1 MRMKKNNQ
9 VSFLILPVLL
19 SLLTLSNAELDAFA
33 YQSQSSSSNLGGAVS
48 EIKVGVIL
56 DMGSWVGKVVH
67 SCIMMAISDFYAV
80 NNHYKIRV
88 VLHTRDS
95 NGEPLLALSAAV
107 STLPFAALDLLDN
120 IKVQAMIIGPETSLE
135 EKLLAF
141 LGDKAKV
148 PIISFMTSPCSTHY
162 PYFVQIKSDEITE
175 FKGITDIIGSFGW
188 RNVILV
194 HEDTDC
200 GREILPFLA
209 NTFEETGLHI
219 AYMSSISPS
228 ATNDQIIEELHK
240 LMTTQTTV
248 YIVHISPSLASRL
261 FLNVKKLGMMTE
273 GYAWIVTAKTMN
285 VLHSMDSSAIESMQ
299 GAFGSKSY
307 ILASGELH
315 NFTLRWKRK
324 FHIQDPSFEVAELNI
339 FGIWAY
345 DAIWALARAVERVK
359 NGSPSAL
366 SHHHGD
372 SGGSEPTRKC
382 SLGRNLTDLVNIGTS
397 QSGSMLLKEILQSRF
412 VGLSGDFRLM
422 NGRLISEAFEIVNVI
437 SRIERRVGFWTSTY
451 GITKQMYP
459 SNSGLEAIVWPGG
472 STTTP
477 KGWLVR
483 MSGKRLRIGVPR
495 TGFKELINVNRNPQ
509 TNATTVTGFCVDV
522 FNAAIEALQYEL
534 PHEFFPFEDANG
546 QMAGTY
552 NDLVDQVYL
561 QNYDAVVGD
570 VTITA
575 NRSLYVDFTLTYTDI
590 GVGRVARVDMKK
602 NMWIFLKPLDSDL
615 WLTSAGFFIL
625 TGFVVWIIERPIN
638 EEFQGSRAQQIG
650 TVLWFSFSTL
660 VFAHREKLLS
670 NLSRFVVIVW
680 LFVVLILT
688 SSYTATLTS
697 LLTIQQI
704 QLASKGDYIGYQGR
718 SLLQGVIV
726 SNLNF
731 KNSSLMPYNSP
742 EEYADA
748 LSSGSV
754 AAIIDEIPYIKIFLA
769 KYSGSYAMVA
779 SESTTNGFGFAFRK
793 GSPLVPE
800 ISRAIMQLRENGT
813 LTKIEKAWFN
823 SPSTLVS
830 MQNSSVTKGSPNRL
844 NFDSFGGLF
853 LISGLSSVS
862 ALVILL
868 THSLHQRW
876 HARVHSFRN
885 LFWEVL
891 VFWVKFL
898 STKNS
903 ILIDQIPI

>member
-1 MRMKKNNQ
+1 
-9 VSFLILPVLL
+9 
-19 SLLTLSNAELDAFA
+19 
-33 YQSQSSSSNLGGAVS
+33 
-48 EIKVGVIL
+48 
-56 DMGSWVGKVVH
+56 
-67 SCIMMAISDFYAV
+67 
-80 NNHYKIRV
+80 
-88 VLHTRDS
+88 
-95 NGEPLLALSAAV
+95 
-107 STLPFAALDLLDN
+107 
-120 IKVQAMIIGPETSLE
+120 
-135 EKLLAF
+135 
-141 LGDKAKV
+141 
-148 PIISFMTSPCSTHY
+148 
-162 PYFVQIKSDEITE
+162 
-175 FKGITDIIGSFGW
+175 
-188 RNVILV
+188 
-194 HEDTDC
+194 
-200 GREILPFLA
+200 
-209 NTFEETGLHI
+209 
-219 AYMSSISPS
+219 
-228 ATNDQIIEELHK
+228 
-240 LMTTQTTV
+240 
-248 YIVHISPSLASRL
+248 
-261 FLNVKKLGMMTE
+261 
-273 GYAWIVTAKTMN
+273 
-285 VLHSMDSSAIESMQ
+285 MQ

-345 DAIWALARAVERVK
+345 DAIWALARAVEMVK

-552 NDLVDQVYL
+552 NDLVDQVYR

-670 NLSRFVVIVW
+670 NLS
-680 LFVVLILT
+680 
-688 SSYTATLTS
+688 SDC
-697 LLTIQQI
+697 
-704 QLASKGDYIGYQGR
+704 LAVRGAYIDFKLHSDLDFTVDYSTDSI
-718 SLLQGVIV
+718 S
-726 SNLNF
+726 F
-731 KNSSLMPYNSP
+731 K
-742 EEYADA
+742 
-748 LSSGSV
+748 
-754 AAIIDEIPYIKIFLA
+754 
-769 KYSGSYAMVA
+769 
-779 SESTTNGFGFAFRK
+779 
-793 GSPLVPE
+793 
-800 ISRAIMQLRENGT
+800 
-813 LTKIEKAWFN
+813 
-823 SPSTLVS
+823 
-830 MQNSSVTKGSPNRL
+830 
-844 NFDSFGGLF
+844 GGLYRVPRSF
-853 LISGLSSVS
+853 SIARS
-862 ALVILL
+862 
-868 THSLHQRW
+868 HSQQLELQK
-876 HARVHSFRN
+876 
-885 LFWEVL
+885 LFPYAV
-891 VFWVKFL
+891 
-898 STKNS
+898 
-903 ILIDQIPI
+903 